1 MEHPIELAAVLKE
14 LHNISGFRIS
24 VHDTDFREIA
34 AYPEEHG
41 PFCKL
46 LQQNPD
52 ARQICVAND
61 LAAFTKIR
69 GSKQVYVYHCKFGLY
84 EAVAPLYNFGT
95 LAGYLMMGQCLDTL
109 SDSPRAVYESASP
122 YVPDKQ
128 KLLNAISQVPARTK
142 SQILS
147 CINIMDI
154 CAEYITLSHRF
165 ALSKTNLAH
174 DIKKSLTTHSM
185 EKLSIDLLC
194 RHFFCS
200 RGTLLGTFKKKY
212 GMTINSYLTQIRIE
226 TASDLL
232 RLTDTPIHEVAAQCG
247 FTDQNYFSKV
257 FYRKMRRT
265 PSQYRKDC
273 SDATP

>member
-1 MEHPIELAAVLKE
+1 MEHPIELADVLKE

-34 AYPEEHG
+34 AYPNELG

-46 LQQNPD
+46 LQQNQE
-52 ARQICVAND
+52 ARKICVAND
-61 LAAFTKIR
+61 LAAFTKLQE
-69 GSKQVYVYHCKFGLY
+69 SKQVYVYHCKFGLY

-128 KLLNAISQVPARTK
+128 RLLDAISQVPARTK

-165 ALSKTNLAH
+165 VLSKTNLAH
-174 DIKKSLTTHSM
+174 DIKIFLTTHYV

-212 GMTINSYLTQIRIE
+212 GVTINQYLTQIRIE
-226 TASDLL
+226 TATNLL
-232 RLTDTPIHEVAAQCG
+232 RMTDKPIHEIATLCG

-257 FYRKMRRT
+257 FLHVMHQT

-273 SDATP
+273 EG